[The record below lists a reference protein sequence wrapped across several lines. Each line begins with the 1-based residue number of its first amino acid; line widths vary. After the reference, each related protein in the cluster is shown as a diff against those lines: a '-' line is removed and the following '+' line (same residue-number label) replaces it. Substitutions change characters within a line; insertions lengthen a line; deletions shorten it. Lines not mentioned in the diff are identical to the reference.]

1 MDTDDFD
8 EDSTIYIICASGTYI
23 GIISTS
29 TGPIYGII
37 GTSSGM
43 IGGEVHV
50 VLYLFL

>member
-1 MDTDDFD
+1 MDTDDFG
-8 EDSTIYIICASGTYI
+8 EGSTIYIICASGTDL

-43 IGGEVHV
+43 IDGELHV